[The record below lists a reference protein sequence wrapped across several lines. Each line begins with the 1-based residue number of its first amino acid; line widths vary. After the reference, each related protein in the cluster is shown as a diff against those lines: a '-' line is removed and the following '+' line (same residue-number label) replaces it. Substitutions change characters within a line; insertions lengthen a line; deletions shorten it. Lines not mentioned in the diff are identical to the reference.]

1 MAQGSGFTPLSER
14 RPAPALVLPDMDGKT
29 WDLADLRG
37 RVVVVNFWATWCP
50 PCRREFPSLERL
62 QKHFPPKD
70 LQVIAVNVGEDV
82 DTVFS
87 FAGNPK
93 ISVLLDIDAKAMS
106 SWRVG
111 GLPSTYV
118 IDRDGSIIL
127 RALGGREFDDPA
139 SLAQLGA
146 VIAR

>member
-14 RPAPALVLPDMDGKT
+14 RPAPALVLPDMDDKA
-29 WDLADLRG
+29 WNLAELRG

-62 QKHFPPKD
+62 QKHFPVED
-70 LQVIAVNVGEDV
+70 LQVIAVNVGEDA
-82 DTVFS
+82 DTI
-87 FAGNPK
+87 FAFTGTPA
-93 ISVLLDIDAKAMS
+93 IPVLLDQDAKAMT

-118 IDRDGSIIL
+118 IDRAGYILL
-127 RALGGREFDDPA
+127 RAIGGREFDDPA